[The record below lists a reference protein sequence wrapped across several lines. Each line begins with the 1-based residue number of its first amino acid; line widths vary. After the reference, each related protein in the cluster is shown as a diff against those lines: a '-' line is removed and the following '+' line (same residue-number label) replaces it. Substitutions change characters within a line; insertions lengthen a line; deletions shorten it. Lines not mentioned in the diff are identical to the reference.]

1 MEGLSARTALL
12 CVWPFDRNRPV
23 SGRWTYLLLRANIRA
38 KEFSMLEEQSSAAAP
53 GLVIVRE
60 TRHGT
65 FDQEII
71 AGKHHLVADEP
82 VDAGGQDS
90 GPGPYDLLLAS
101 LGACTSMTLRLY
113 ADGKK
118 LPLQRVEVRLR
129 HFRVYATDC
138 AECETKEGMVD
149 HIDREIK
156 LEGDLSA
163 EQRARLMEIADK
175 CPVHRT
181 LTSEINIRT
190 VQIS

>member
-1 MEGLSARTALL
+1 MTEQQPNTE
-12 CVWPFDRNRPV
+12 
-23 SGRWTYLLLRANIRA
+23 SGP
-38 KEFSMLEEQSSAAAP
+38 P

-60 TRHGT
+60 TRRST

-101 LGACTSMTLRLY
+101 LGACTSMTIRLY
-113 ADGKK
+113 ADRKK
-118 LPLQRVEVRLR
+118 IPLQRVEVRLR

-149 HIDREIK
+149 HIDREIG
-156 LEGDLSA
+156 LIGDLSA
-163 EQRARLMEIADK
+163 EQRAKLIEIANK

-190 VQIS
+190 VQQS

>member
-1 MEGLSARTALL
+1 M
-12 CVWPFDRNRPV
+12 V
-23 SGRWTYLLLRANIRA
+23 
-38 KEFSMLEEQSSAAAP
+38 EENPSVAAP

-60 TRHGT
+60 TRRST

-82 VDAGGQDS
+82 VNAGGQDN

-113 ADGKK
+113 ADRKK
-118 LPLQRVEVRLR
+118 IPLQRVEVRLR
-129 HFRVYATDC
+129 HFRVYASDC

-149 HIDREIK
+149 HLDREIS
-156 LEGDLSA
+156 LDGDLSA
-163 EQRARLMEIADK
+163 DQRAKLMEIADK

-190 VQIS
+190 VQLS

>member
-1 MEGLSARTALL
+1 MA
-12 CVWPFDRNRPV
+12 
-23 SGRWTYLLLRANIRA
+23 
-38 KEFSMLEEQSSAAAP
+38 EENPSVAAP

-60 TRHGT
+60 TRRST

-82 VDAGGQDS
+82 VNAGGQDN

-113 ADGKK
+113 ADRKK
-118 LPLQRVEVRLR
+118 IPLQRVEVRLR
-129 HFRVYATDC
+129 HFRVYASDC

-149 HIDREIK
+149 HIDREIS
-156 LEGDLSA
+156 LDGDLSA
-163 EQRARLMEIADK
+163 DQRTKLMEIADK

-190 VQIS
+190 VQLS

>member
-1 MEGLSARTALL
+1 M
-12 CVWPFDRNRPV
+12 P
-23 SGRWTYLLLRANIRA
+23 
-38 KEFSMLEEQSSAAAP
+38 EEQSSAAAP

-190 VQIS
+190 VQQS

>member
-1 MEGLSARTALL
+1 MA
-12 CVWPFDRNRPV
+12 
-23 SGRWTYLLLRANIRA
+23 
-38 KEFSMLEEQSSAAAP
+38 EENPSVAAP

-60 TRHGT
+60 TRRST

-82 VDAGGQDS
+82 VNAGGQDN

-113 ADGKK
+113 ADRKK
-118 LPLQRVEVRLR
+118 IPLQRVEVRLR

-149 HIDREIK
+149 HIDREIR

-163 EQRARLMEIADK
+163 EQRAKLMEIADK

-190 VQIS
+190 VQLS